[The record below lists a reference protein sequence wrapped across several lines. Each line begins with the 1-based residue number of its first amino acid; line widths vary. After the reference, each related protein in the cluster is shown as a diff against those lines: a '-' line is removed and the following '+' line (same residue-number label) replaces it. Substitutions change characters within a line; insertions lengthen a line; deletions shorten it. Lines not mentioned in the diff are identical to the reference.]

1 MDSFCQRCQGPFLSI
16 SIDIV
21 GNFHILAFSV
31 LISSVVNVAKFIL
44 CHIRKL
50 LMLV

>member
-1 MDSFCQRCQGPFLSI
+1 M

-21 GNFHILAFSV
+21 GNYNILAFSV
-31 LISSVVNVAKFIL
+31 LISSVVNVAKFVL

-50 LMLV
+50 LTLT